1 MNEVFARGPSL
12 IVRLAMVLV
21 FSIGAMFIDTKVENF
36 START
41 YLNSMVSPLQYIANL
56 PGAMLSYSAERFSS
70 RQQLLEDNTKLTN
83 QVTLMREQL
92 QRFRILEQEN
102 KNLRKLMDAPVRDS
116 MHKMITELMA
126 VDTNPYSHQIVIN
139 KGALD
144 GVFLNQSVLDDS
156 GIVGQISEVGTT
168 NSRVLLISDVTHAIP
183 IRIERNNVR
192 FIAVGDGSLNSMQLQ
207 HVPHSADIEEGDVL
221 VSSGLGDVFPEGY
234 PVAMITSITRNEG
247 RPFAEV
253 IATPLA
259 KLDRIKYLLLLWPK
273 ETAPAGA
280 IAPGNELTDLPEGE
294 MPVDTQEDPQ

>member
-12 IVRLAMVLV
+12 PVRLAFVLV
-21 FSIGAMFIDTKVENF
+21 LSLGAMIIDTKVENF
-36 START
+36 ATART

-56 PGAMLSYSAERFSS
+56 PGAMLSWSADRFTS
-70 RQQLLEDNTKLTN
+70 RQQLLEDNEELTN
-83 QVTLMREQL
+83 QVTLMSEQL

-102 KNLRKLMDAPVRDS
+102 KNLRKLLDAPVRDS

-139 KGALD
+139 KGAID
-144 GVFLNQSVLDDS
+144 GVFVSQSVLDDS

-192 FIAVGDGSLNSMQLQ
+192 FIAVGDGSLDSMQLQ
-207 HVPHSADIEEGDVL
+207 HVPHSADIEIGDVI
-221 VSSGLGDVFPEGY
+221 VSSGLGEVFPEGY
-234 PVAMITSITRNEG
+234 PVGKISNIVRNES

-253 IATPLA
+253 TATPLA
-259 KLDRIKYLLLLWPK
+259 KLDRIKYLLLLWPQ
-273 ETAPAGA
+273 ETAPSAA
-280 IAPGNELTDLPEGE
+280 IPPDADLIDD
-294 MPVDTQEDPQ
+294 MPIESPKGKQ

>member
-12 IVRLAMVLV
+12 SVRLAFVLV
-21 FSIGAMFIDTKVENF
+21 LSLGAMIIDTKVENF
-36 START
+36 ATART

-56 PGAMLSYSAERFSS
+56 PGAMLSWSADRFTS
-70 RQQLLEDNTKLTN
+70 RQQLLEDNEELTN
-83 QVTLMREQL
+83 QVTLMSEQL

-102 KNLRKLMDAPVRDS
+102 KNLRKLLDAPVRDS

-139 KGALD
+139 KGAID
-144 GVFLNQSVLDDS
+144 GVFVSQSVLDDS

-192 FIAVGDGSLNSMQLQ
+192 FIAVGDGSLDSMQLQ
-207 HVPHSADIEEGDVL
+207 HVPHSADIEIGDVI
-221 VSSGLGDVFPEGY
+221 VSSGLGEVFPEGY
-234 PVAMITSITRNEG
+234 PVGKISNIVRNES

-253 IATPLA
+253 TATPLA
-259 KLDRIKYLLLLWPK
+259 KLDRIKYLLLLWPQ
-273 ETAPAGA
+273 ETAPSAA
-280 IAPGNELTDLPEGE
+280 IPPDADLIDD
-294 MPVDTQEDPQ
+294 MPIESPKGKQ

>member
-12 IVRLAMVLV
+12 FVRLAIVLV
-21 FSIGAMFIDTKVENF
+21 LSLGAMIIDTKVDNF
-36 START
+36 ATART
-41 YLNSMVSPLQYIANL
+41 YLASFVSPLQYIANL
-56 PGAMLSYSAERFSS
+56 PGAMMSWSAERFSS
-70 RQQLLEDNTKLTN
+70 RQQLLEDNKELTN
-83 QVTLMREQL
+83 QVTLMSEQL

-102 KNLRKLMDAPVRDS
+102 KSLRKLLDAPVRNS

-139 KGALD
+139 KGAID

-156 GIVGQISEVGTT
+156 GIVGQISEVGST

-192 FIAVGDGSLNSMQLQ
+192 FIAIGDGTLDAMKLQ
-207 HVPHSADIEEGDVL
+207 HVPHSADIQEGDII
-221 VSSGLGDVFPEGY
+221 VSSGLGEVFPEGY
-234 PVAMITSITRNEG
+234 PVGIITNIVRNES

-259 KLDRIKYLLLLWPK
+259 KLDRIKYLLLLWP
-273 ETAPAGA
+273 ENTAPSGA
-280 IAPGNELTDLPEGE
+280 IAPDTIFIDDKSSQHQEGG
-294 MPVDTQEDPQ
+294 Q

>member
-12 IVRLAMVLV
+12 SVRLAFVLLL
-21 FSIGAMFIDTKVENF
+21 SLGAMIIDTKVDNF
-36 START
+36 ATART

-56 PGAMLSYSAERFSS
+56 PGAMLSWSADRFTS
-70 RQQLLEDNTKLTN
+70 RQQLLEDNEELTN
-83 QVTLMREQL
+83 QVTLMSEQL

-102 KNLRKLMDAPVRDS
+102 KNLRKLLDAPVRDS

-139 KGALD
+139 KGAID
-144 GVFLNQSVLDDS
+144 GVFVSQSVLDDS

-192 FIAVGDGSLNSMQLQ
+192 FIAVGDGSLDSMQLQ
-207 HVPHSADIEEGDVL
+207 HVPHSADIEIGDVI
-221 VSSGLGDVFPEGY
+221 VSSGLGEVFPEGY
-234 PVAMITSITRNEG
+234 PVGTISNIVRNES

-253 IATPLA
+253 TATPLA
-259 KLDRIKYLLLLWPK
+259 KLDRIKYLLLLWPQ
-273 ETAPAGA
+273 EMAPSAA
-280 IAPGNELTDLPEGE
+280 IPPDADLNDE
-294 MPVDTQEDPQ
+294 MPLEDPKGKQ

>member
-1 MNEVFARGPSL
+1 MNDVFARGPSL
-12 IVRLAMVLV
+12 PARLAFVLV
-21 FSIGAMFIDTKVENF
+21 LSIGAMIIDTKVENF
-36 START
+36 ATART

-56 PGAMLSYSAERFSS
+56 PGAMLSWSADRFSS
-70 RQQLLEDNTKLTN
+70 RQQLLKDNEELTN
-83 QVTLMREQL
+83 QVTLMSEQL

-102 KNLRKLMDAPVRDS
+102 KNLRQLLDAPVRDS

-139 KGALD
+139 KGAID
-144 GVFLNQSVLDDS
+144 GVFVGQSVLDDS

-192 FIAVGDGSLNSMQLQ
+192 FIAVGDGSLDAMQLQ
-207 HVPHSADIEEGDVL
+207 HVPHSADIEIGDVI
-221 VSSGLGDVFPEGY
+221 VSSGLGEVFPEGY
-234 PVAMITSITRNEG
+234 PVGKISNIVRNES

-253 IATPLA
+253 TATPLA

-273 ETAPAGA
+273 DTAPAGA
-280 IAPGNELTDLPEGE
+280 IAPEINLSDDRPIG
-294 MPVDTQEDPQ
+294 DPKDKQ